1 MSNEAPRK
9 VVRSYHLVFRGR
21 WRIYRVQ
28 NWRVPLPGGVELRS
42 IGYWLACLLAM
53 VVLGRVPL
61 LSEAMTMLPQSLRLV
76 ALPLMGAW
84 LLSRWEVDGRAPH
97 RALLGVVAWR
107 LRPRTLAALRRC
119 PAVGSV
125 LVPLR
130 QVAMAPDLYASSY
143 PRGKVVGPARLLLRY
158 PVQVSLEGV
167 PFQAK
172 GSRAQRLAAAKRW
185 RLCPTG
191 GPALH
196 RGKTLRIPAGRV
208 VIFDGP
214 AEEQGR
220 A

>member
-1 MSNEAPRK
+1 MSSEGPRK

-21 WRIYRVQ
+21 WRIYRIQ
-28 NWRVPLPGGVELRS
+28 NWRIPLPGGVELRS
-42 IGYWLACLLAM
+42 IGYWLACLSAI
-53 VVLGRVPL
+53 VALGRMPL
-61 LSEAMTMLPQSLRLV
+61 LSEALGTMPQSLRLV

-97 RALLGVVAWR
+97 RALFGVIAWW
-107 LRPRTLAALRRC
+107 LRPRVLAGLRRC

-130 QVAMAPDLYASSY
+130 QVAMAPDLYGSSY
-143 PRGKVVGPARLLLRY
+143 PRGRVVGPVKMLLRY

-167 PFQAK
+167 PLNAR
-172 GSRAQRLAAAKRW
+172 GSREQRLAGAKRW
-185 RLCPTG
+185 RLRPTG

-196 RGKTLRIPAGRV
+196 RGKTLQVPAGRIV
-208 VIFDGP
+208 VFDGP
-214 AEEQGR
+214 AKEPGR